1 MDLELKCMILEEF
14 SRDFTVGELDREFF
28 SDFVI
33 YNDLGLPLAQS
44 VVYKLADLTEGGT
57 RAIEETWINLCDLL
71 ELDPEEEYDGFE
83 EMLDLFESDIDYK
96 E

>member
-1 MDLELKCMILEEF
+1 MDLEEKAAIIEEF
-14 SRDFTVGELDREFF
+14 SKAFTTGYIDREFF

-33 YNDLGLPLAQS
+33 YNDLGIPIAQMISYQLGSLNESGQS
-44 VVYKLADLTEGGT
+44 VL
-57 RAIEETWINLCDLL
+57 EETWINLCDLL
-71 ELDPEEEYDGFE
+71 ELNPEEEYDDFE

>member
-44 VVYKLADLTEGGT
+44 VVYKLADLTEEGT
-57 RAIEETWINLCDLL
+57 RVIEETWHNLCDLL
-71 ELDPEEEYDGFE
+71 DLDPLEEYLSLDEMIDIYELDSED
-83 EMLDLFESDIDYK
+83 DD
-96 E
+96 

>member
-33 YNDLGLPLAQS
+33 YNDLGLPLSQAI
-44 VVYKLADLTEGGT
+44 VYKLADLTEDGIKL
-57 RAIEETWINLCDLL
+57 IEETWYNLCDLL
-71 ELDPEEEYDGFE
+71 DLDPLEEYLSLDEMIDIFE
-83 EMLDLFESDIDYK
+83 DDED
-96 E
+96 